1 MVDIYERISTS
12 IIAGDLDTIKALTQK
27 ALDEGVQSHE
37 ILKKGLLPGMEVVG
51 QRFKACEIFIPEVLL
66 SAKTMHTAMD
76 LLRPFL
82 SAADAAGAGTV
93 VIGTVQGD
101 LHDIGKN
108 LVAMMLEGAGF
119 RVVNAGVDVKPETL
133 VEAVKT
139 YQPNVLALSAL
150 LTTTMPKMTETIDAI
165 KEAGLRDCT
174 KILIGGAPVTQNF
187 ANKIGA
193 DAYGSNAGEA
203 VEKAKML
210 SYK

>member
-1 MVDIYERISTS
+1 
-12 IIAGDLDTIKALTQK
+12 
-27 ALDEGVQSHE
+27 
-37 ILKKGLLPGMEVVG
+37 
-51 QRFKACEIFIPEVLL
+51 
-66 SAKTMHTAMD
+66 
-76 LLRPFL
+76 
-82 SAADAAGAGTV
+82 
-93 VIGTVQGD
+93 
-101 LHDIGKN
+101 
-108 LVAMMLEGAGF
+108 MLEGAGF
-119 RVVNAGVDVKPETL
+119 RVVDAGVDVKPETL

-165 KEAGLRDCT
+165 ERGRYSEIRT